1 MLKKLLLGAALA
13 CAAQFSLALSP
24 YNQASKIPPSDLPT
38 QLDQVGKKLQAEGF
52 SVLGQHL
59 PKGIA
64 GRASLVVSDP
74 ALLAAIR
81 ATGTSSGIVAAGI
94 RVGISSDGSVS
105 YMNPDYWYRA
115 YLRGNFAGAQ
125 EAVKSV
131 QLRLVKALG
140 EGAGFGGDVPQEKLT
155 DYRYMFGMERF
166 DSANSEV
173 GSHASFE
180 DALKTV
186 QGNLAKGLGD
196 NRQVY
201 EVVMPDKKMA
211 VFGVAMNSASD
222 GEGWWV
228 NKIGTDFPAALPYEL
243 FIVDNKVYALYARY
257 RIALAW
263 PALGMGQFMTIIN
276 APEAIRNTMVKLAT
290 ASAAGQ

>member
-1 MLKKLLLGAALA
+1 MIKRLLLGAALM
-13 CAAQFSLALSP
+13 CAAQLSLALSP
-24 YNQASKIPPSDLPT
+24 YTHASKLPAAELSA
-38 QLDQVGKKLQAEGF
+38 QLSQVEKKLQAEGF

-59 PKGIA
+59 PKGVV

-74 ALLAAIR
+74 AMLAAIR
-81 ATGTSSGIVAAGI
+81 ASGPSSGIVAAAL
-94 RVGISSDGSVS
+94 RVGVDSEGNVS

-115 YLRGNFAGAQ
+115 YLRGKFPASQ

-131 QLRLVKALG
+131 QQRLVKALG
-140 EGAGFGGDVPQEKLT
+140 EGTGFGGDVPQAELT

-166 DSANSEV
+166 DSANSELA
-173 GSHASFE
+173 SYASFDE
-180 DALKTV
+180 ALKAV
-186 QGNLAKGLGD
+186 KDNLVKGLGD
-196 NRQVY
+196 TRQVY
-201 EVVMPDKKMA
+201 EVTMPDKKMA
-211 VFGVAMNSASD
+211 VFGVAMNSGSD

-228 NKIGTDFPAALPYEL
+228 NKIGTDHPAALPYEL

-276 APEAIRNTMVKLAT
+276 APEAIRTTMLRLAT
-290 ASAAGQ
+290 ASK

>member
-1 MLKKLLLGAALA
+1 MKRLLLGAALL
-13 CAAQFSLALSP
+13 CTAQLSLALSP
-24 YNQASKIPPSDLPT
+24 YTHASKLPAAELSA
-38 QLDQVGKKLQAEGF
+38 QLSQVEKKLQAEGF

-59 PKGIA
+59 PEGVA
-64 GRASLVVSDP
+64 GRASLVISDP
-74 ALLAAIR
+74 AMLASIR
-81 ATGTSSGIVAAGI
+81 AGGPSSDIVAAGI

-131 QLRLVKALG
+131 QQRLVKALG
-140 EGAGFGGDVPQEKLT
+140 EGTGFGGDVPQEKLT
-155 DYRYMFGMERF
+155 GYRYMFGMERF
-166 DSANSEV
+166 DSANSELA
-173 GSHASFE
+173 SYASFE
-180 DALKTV
+180 EALKAV

-196 NRQVY
+196 TRRVY
-201 EVVMPDKKMA
+201 EVVMPEQKMA

-276 APEAIRNTMVKLAT
+276 APEAIRATMVRLAT
-290 ASAAGQ
+290 PSTPQ

>member
-1 MLKKLLLGAALA
+1 MLKKLLFGAALA
-13 CAAQFSLALSP
+13 CAAQLSLALSP
-24 YNQASKIPPSDLPT
+24 YFHASKIPAADLPT
-38 QLDQVGKKLQAEGF
+38 QLAQVEKKLQAEGF
-52 SVLGQHL
+52 TVLGQHL

-64 GRASLVVSDP
+64 GRASVVVSDP
-74 ALLAAIR
+74 AMLAAIR
-81 ATGTSSGIVAAGI
+81 ATGPSSSIVAAGI
-94 RVGISSDGSVS
+94 RVGISGDGSVS

-131 QLRLVKALG
+131 QQRLVKALG
-140 EGAGFGGDVPQEKLT
+140 EGTGFGGDVPKAELT
-155 DYRYMFGMERF
+155 SYRYMFGMERF
-166 DSANSEV
+166 DSANSELA
-173 GSHASFE
+173 SYASFE
-180 DALKTV
+180 DALRAV

-196 NRQVY
+196 TRQVY
-201 EVVMPDKKMA
+201 EVVMPEQKMA

-228 NKIGTDFPAALPYEL
+228 NKIGTDFPAALPYEV

-257 RIALAW
+257 RIALGW

-276 APEAIRNTMVKLAT
+276 APEAIRSTMVRLAT
-290 ASAAGQ
+290 ASAPSQ

>member
-1 MLKKLLLGAALA
+1 MLKQLLLGAALV
-13 CAAQFSLALSP
+13 CAAQLSLALSP
-24 YNQASKIPPSDLPT
+24 YNHASKIPTADLPT
-38 QLDQVGKKLQAEGF
+38 QLAQVEKKLQAEGF
-52 SVLGQHL
+52 SVIGQHI

-81 ATGTSSGIVAAGI
+81 GAGPSSSIVAAGI

-115 YLRGNFAGAQ
+115 YLRGRFASAQ

-131 QLRLVKALG
+131 QQRLVKALG
-140 EGAGFGGDVPQEKLT
+140 EGAGFGGDVPQEQLT

-166 DSANSEV
+166 DSANSELS
-173 GSHASFE
+173 SHASFE
-180 DALKTV
+180 DALKAV
-186 QGNLAKGLGD
+186 QGNLAQGLG
-196 NRQVY
+196 NTRKVY
-201 EVVMPDKKMA
+201 EVVMPAQKMA
-211 VFGVAMNSASD
+211 VFGVAMNSSSD

-276 APEAIRNTMVKLAT
+276 APEAIRNTMVSL
-290 ASAAGQ
+290 ASANASGQ